1 MVSKRYPSRSYRV
14 MEIEKDISWTQRR
27 RFEFIEW
34 KLYWEGALNRSD
46 LETAFRIST
55 PQASVDLRRYRESA
69 PDNIAYDAT
78 ERYFRPMRDFEPRYL
93 EPSAD
98 RLLLQKRAYLSG
110 AVDRASLRFRD
121 LPAMDMAPDIVR
133 HVQPDCLRSIMAA
146 MREGTCLEI
155 EYQSLTKSSR
165 RLIAPHALAFD
176 GHRWHARAWACD
188 KDDFRDFVL
197 TRMGRVESGPK
208 ADFDPDDDLEW
219 TRKINLELRPH
230 PGLTDE
236 QAAAI
241 KCDYAM
247 EGGLRTVE
255 VRLSM
260 AFYFISRMNLDLR
273 DLPPT
278 RAQIELVNLDEVRT
292 AVEEARVESKR
303 RIVARRNSDAEPE

>member
-1 MVSKRYPSRSYRV
+1 MSDERN
-14 MEIEKDISWTQRR
+14 ISWTQRC

-46 LETAFRIST
+46 LETAFGIST
-55 PQASVDLRRYRESA
+55 PQASVDLRRYREKA
-69 PDNIAYDAT
+69 TDNIAYDAT
-78 ERYFRPMRDFEPRYL
+78 ERFFRPTRNFEPRYF

-110 AVDRASLRFRD
+110 ATDRASLRFRE
-121 LPAMDMAPDIVR
+121 LPEMDMAPDIVR
-133 HVQPDCLRSIMAA
+133 HVEPSCLRSIIAA
-146 MREGTCLEI
+146 MRDRTCLEV

-197 TRMGRVESGPK
+197 TRMGRVESGPR
-208 ADFDPDDDLEW
+208 ADFDPEDDLEW
-219 TRKINLELRPH
+219 TRKIDLELRPH
-230 PGLTDE
+230 PGLTVE

-241 KCDYAM
+241 RCDYAM
-247 EGGLRTVE
+247 EAGKRTVE

-260 AFYFISRMNLDLR
+260 ALYFISRMNLDLN

-278 RAQIELVNLDEVRT
+278 RAQIELANLDEVRT
-292 AVEEARVESKR
+292 AVEEARAESKR
-303 RIVARRNSDAEPE
+303 RIIARRTSDTEPG